1 MVNLRIRAGFAAGRV
16 LALAAAVGLSAP
28 LARAQQMDEIACAP
42 RLGPTPAEAWQIV
55 PLPQSSL
62 VFARDGSLIGEI
74 GTDWRT
80 DVALSTLPRYVAQA
94 FIAVEDKRFYQH
106 DGVDLVGIAGA
117 LKDAVTGDVRGAS
130 TITQLLVGNM
140 HPDIINRR
148 DRGLDVSG
156 ISRKL
161 HEQAA
166 AREMEKHYNKA
177 QILEAFL
184 NTINFGH
191 RWCGIEEAARHYFGV
206 HASQLTLPQAA
217 SLAALPRSPVRYDPA
232 RHPDRNK
239 ERRDLILGL
248 MAEQGYIS
256 AGDAA
261 RARAQ
266 PVTTAANAGFPVH
279 APYFVDAVKQ
289 AAQEAGVTLSTG
301 GYRIYTTDDPALQR
315 EAQQALVDGA
325 AKVEARP
332 GYGHPKFDPAHPSR
346 TNYLQGMV
354 VAVDPYSGDV
364 EALVGGRDYDASP
377 YNRAVTAQRQPGSG
391 FKPFVYAKALEDG
404 ITANTIVPDT
414 AISITLP
421 NGDVYQPR
429 DDDDQFLGAMTI
441 REGLIHSRNSVAI
454 QLGQMV
460 GMDSVAALARRMGV
474 ESPIDPV
481 PASAIGASAVNPLD
495 FVTAYAAFANNG
507 LAVTPRLVTH
517 IDDRYGRRVYAA
529 PDSTPQRV
537 LDPAVA
543 FIVRDMMKDVV
554 DRGTGRVARDLVPAE
569 IPVAGKTGTTND
581 NVDVWFI
588 GMTPHLV
595 AGVWLGFD
603 RPQPIALG
611 VYGGSLAAPVW
622 GEMIRDYYANRS
634 AGQFPAAPDLV
645 YGEYNRA
652 TGQPAD
658 FFTPPDQRY
667 TEFFV
672 PGTGPLATRADPW
685 KVPQWGALIIH

>member
-1 MVNLRIRAGFAAGRV
+1 MAAS
-16 LALAAAVGLSAP
+16 AVQ
-28 LARAQQMDEIACAP
+28 AQQIQEIACAP
-42 RLGPTPAEAWQIV
+42 RLGPTPAEVWQIV

-80 DVALSTLPRYVAQA
+80 SIALSTLPPYVAQA

-148 DRGLDVSG
+148 DRGIDLSG
-156 ISRKL
+156 IARKL

-191 RWCGIEEAARHYFGV
+191 RWCGIEEASRHYFGV
-206 HASQLTLPQAA
+206 NASQLSLVQAA
-217 SLAALPRSPVRYDPA
+217 SLAALPRSPMGYDPA
-232 RHPDRNK
+232 RHPDHNK

-248 MAEQGYIS
+248 MADQGYITQ
-256 AGDAA
+256 ADAS
-261 RARAQ
+261 RARAT
-266 PVTTAANAGFPVH
+266 PVVTAPNAGFSVH

-289 AAQEAGVTLSTG
+289 AAEASGVRLSDG
-301 GYRIYTTDDPALQR
+301 GFRLYTTNDPVLQR
-315 EAQQALVDGA
+315 EAEQALMDGA

-332 GYGHPKFDPAHPSR
+332 GYTHPKFDPAHPSR

-354 VAVDPYSGDV
+354 AAVDPSSGNV
-364 EALVGGRDYDASP
+364 RALVGGRDYNASP
-377 YNRAVTAQRQPGSG
+377 YNRALTAKRQPGSS

-404 ITANTIVPDT
+404 ITANAIVPDT

-421 NGDVYQPR
+421 SGDVYKPR

-460 GMDSVAALARRMGV
+460 GMDSVAALAARMGI
-474 ESPIDPV
+474 ETPIDPV
-481 PASAIGASAVNPLD
+481 PASAIGASVVNPLD
-495 FVTAYAAFANNG
+495 FVTAYCAFANNG
-507 LAVTPRLVTH
+507 LAVTPRLVTR
-517 IDDRYGRRVYAA
+517 IDDRYGRTVFIA
-529 PDSTPQRV
+529 PDTTPQRV

-543 FIVRDMMKDVV
+543 FIVRNMMKDVV
-554 DRGTGRVARDLVPAE
+554 DRGTGSVARDMVPAN
-569 IPVAGKTGTTND
+569 IPIAGKTGTTND

-622 GEMIRDYYANRS
+622 GQMINAYYTTHN
-634 AGQFPAAPDLV
+634 AGQFPPAPDLV
-645 YGEYNRA
+645 YGEYDRS
-652 TGQPAD
+652 TGQPATLL
-658 FFTPPDQRY
+658 TPPDQRY

-672 PGTGPLATRADPW
+672 PGTGPLATRDNPW
-685 KVPQWGALIIH
+685 KVAQWGALLIH

>member
-1 MVNLRIRAGFAAGRV
+1 MLKSELRAGLAAGRV
-16 LALAAAVGLSAP
+16 LALGAALALAAP
-28 LARAQQMDEIACAP
+28 PARAQQLDEIACAP
-42 RLGPTPAEAWQIV
+42 RLGATPAQVWQIV

-80 DVALSTLPRYVAQA
+80 DVALSALPRYVPQA

-117 LKDAVTGDVRGAS
+117 LKDAVVGDVRGAS

-248 MAEQGYIS
+248 MAEQGYIT
-256 AGDAA
+256 AADAS
-261 RARAQ
+261 RARGQ
-266 PVTTAANAGFPVH
+266 PVVTAPNAGFTVH

-289 AAQEAGVTLSTG
+289 AAERDGVHLSNG
-301 GYRIYTTDDPALQR
+301 GYRIYTTDDPTLQG
-315 EAQQALVDGA
+315 EAQQALVDGI

-332 GYGHPKFDPAHPSR
+332 GYDHPKFDPAHPSR

-377 YNRAVTAQRQPGSG
+377 YNRALTAERQPGSG

-404 ITANTIVPDT
+404 ITANAIVPDT

-421 NGDVYQPR
+421 NGDVYQPH
-429 DDDDQFLGAMTI
+429 DDDGEFLGAMTI

-454 QLGQMV
+454 QLGQTI
-460 GMDSVAALARRMGV
+460 GMDSVAALAQRMGI
-474 ESPIDPV
+474 ETPIDPV
-481 PASAIGASAVNPLD
+481 PASAIGASVVNPLD

-529 PDSTPQRV
+529 PDSTPRRV

-543 FIVRDMMKDVV
+543 FIVRNMMKDVV
-554 DRGTGRVARDLVPAE
+554 DRGTGRVARQMVPAD
-569 IPVAGKTGTTND
+569 IPMAGKTGTTND

-622 GEMIRDYYANRS
+622 GQMVNAYYANHS
-634 AGQFPAAPDLV
+634 AGQFPVASDIV
-645 YGEYNRA
+645 YGGYDRA
-652 TGQPAD
+652 TGKPSNAL
-658 FFTPPDQRY
+658 TPDSLRY

-672 PGTGPLATRADPW
+672 PGTGPPATRDNPW
-685 KVPQWGALIIH
+685 KVPQWGAVLIH